1 MASKP
6 RKAFDGVGRPQGFID
21 DAAKAALKAVKNV
34 GRKTENKIYRKVENA
49 AINRQARKQIPR
61 KMVSAKDDREF
72 YRAMRKTEIRNE
84 GGPFFKPPKPKQL
97 PSIKGK
103 NPRPKPD
110 MGNPKA
116 PTTADVD
123 RILSK
128 ANAERVAVEAKKS
141 AQKRMSP
148 YYKTSKNSRNYR
160 G

>member
-21 DAAKAALKAVKNV
+21 DAAKALLKAAGRVKNA
-34 GRKTENKIYRKVENA
+34 GKKGEASLLSPMSKRKFEKIYG
-49 AINRQARKQIPR
+49 KQ
-61 KMVSAKDDREF
+61 
-72 YRAMRKTEIRNE
+72 
-84 GGPFFKPPKPKQL
+84 PPKIKDL
-97 PSIKGK
+97 PSVKGK
-103 NPRPKPD
+103 SPRPKPD

-128 ANAERVAVEAKKS
+128 ANAERAAVEAKKS

>member
-21 DAAKAALKAVKNV
+21 DTIVGAAKAI
-34 GRKTENKIYRKVENA
+34 GRSIKKDYTI
-49 AINRQARKQIPR
+49 ARKARVIEKFIIDE
-61 KMVSAKDDREF
+61 KMARSPEGIRRIAKR
-72 YRAMRKTEIRNE
+72 RAKAQ
-84 GGPFFKPPKPKQL
+84 KPPMPKQL

-128 ANAERVAVEAKKS
+128 ANAERTAVEAKKS

>member
-1 MASKP
+1 MANKP

-21 DAAKAALKAVKNV
+21 DAAKAAVNAV
-34 GRKTENKIYRKVENA
+34 RKVAGRPYYMYLKDEVTGKA
-49 AINRQARKQIPR
+49 AKEFGRIK
-61 KMVSAKDDREF
+61 VSGG
-72 YRAMRKTEIRNE
+72 KTIK
-84 GGPFFKPPKPKQL
+84 KPPMPKQL

-128 ANAERVAVEAKKS
+128 ANAEQIAVKAKKS

>member
-6 RKAFDGVGRPQGFID
+6 RKQFDGIGRPQGFID
-21 DAAKAALKAVKNV
+21 DAAKAAVNAV
-34 GRKTENKIYRKVENA
+34 RKVAGRPYYMYLKDETTGKA
-49 AINRQARKQIPR
+49 AKEFGRIK
-61 KMVSAKDDREF
+61 VSGG
-72 YRAMRKTEIRNE
+72 KTIK
-84 GGPFFKPPKPKQL
+84 KPPMPKQL

-128 ANAERVAVEAKKS
+128 AKAERAAVEAKKF

>member
-21 DAAKAALKAVKNV
+21 DAAKVLLKAGKRVVNMGKK
-34 GRKTENKIYRKVENA
+34 GEASMLSPMSKKKFDRIYGKG
-49 AINRQARKQIPR
+49 
-61 KMVSAKDDREF
+61 SAKQVAEQTKKNA
-72 YRAMRKTEIRNE
+72 YRSA
-84 GGPFFKPPKPKQL
+84 PPKPKEL

-103 NPRPKPD
+103 DPRPMPSKPNPR
-110 MGNPKA
+110 A
-116 PTTADVD
+116 QTTAEMDKS
-123 RILSK
+123 LSK
-128 ANAERVAVEAKKS
+128 ANADRMSGEAKKY

>member
-21 DAAKAALKAVKNV
+21 DAAKAAVNAV
-34 GRKTENKIYRKVENA
+34 RKVAGRPYYMYLKDEVTGKA
-49 AINRQARKQIPR
+49 AKEFGRIK
-61 KMVSAKDDREF
+61 VSGG
-72 YRAMRKTEIRNE
+72 KTIK
-84 GGPFFKPPKPKQL
+84 KPPMPKQL

-128 ANAERVAVEAKKS
+128 ANAEQIAVKAKKS

>member
-21 DAAKAALKAVKNV
+21 DAAKAALKGVKIVAGKATFAGPRAVK
-34 GRKTENKIYRKVENA
+34 GLTKSGIAKKDAKQFIYGGLSPK
-49 AINRQARKQIPR
+49 
-61 KMVSAKDDREF
+61 KMDKF
-72 YRAMRKTEIRNE
+72 YGK
-84 GGPFFKPPKPKQL
+84 KPPMPKQL

-116 PTTADVD
+116 PTTGDVD

-128 ANAERVAVEAKKS
+128 AKAERAAVEAKKY